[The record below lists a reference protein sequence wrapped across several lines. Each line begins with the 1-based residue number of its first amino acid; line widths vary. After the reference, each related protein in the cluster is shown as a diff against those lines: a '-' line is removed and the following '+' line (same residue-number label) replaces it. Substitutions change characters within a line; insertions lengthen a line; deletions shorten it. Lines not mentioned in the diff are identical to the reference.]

1 MPTPEQIVEA
11 VKVVK
16 DPEIHVSIVDLDM
29 VRDVVV
35 DGSKVKMT
43 IALTVSSCPLTKTID
58 KDVTEAARTVP
69 GVSSVE
75 ITMTSMTKEEREG
88 VFRKLGRKGGI
99 ERMEKAHGIKHMF
112 AVTSGKGGVGKSV
125 VTALL
130 AVDLKRQGYDVGI
143 LDADVTGP
151 SSAKIMG
158 VQTATPGIKKIGPG
172 ETASGIQVMSMQ
184 LLLKNPDDP
193 VVWRGPILHNVITQ
207 MYKDIEWRSLDYL
220 IVDVPPGTSDIP
232 LTLYQTFPLEGI
244 LVVATPQDL
253 VTMIVRKAINM
264 ARQMKVPILGLIE
277 NMSFA
282 TCSNCGEPM
291 HLWGPSTGQNMAKDV
306 NIPFLGALPIDPRI
320 ASLCDKG
327 EIENYQTAI
336 FPEIARRLL
345 ISQMAASKAT
355 FLDWTATPKADAP
368 LTA

>member
-35 DGSKVKMT
+35 DGGKVNMT
-43 IALTVSSCPLTKTID
+43 IALTVSNCPLTKTID
-58 KDVTEAARTVP
+58 KDVTEAALTVP

-75 ITMTSMTKEEREG
+75 IMMTSMTKEEREG
-88 VFRKLGRKGGI
+88 VFRKLGRKGI
-99 ERMEKAHGIKHMF
+99 ERMEKAHGIKHMI

-125 VTALL
+125 VAALL
-130 AVDLKRQGYDVGI
+130 ASDLKRQGYDVGI
-143 LDADVTGP
+143 LDSDVTGP
-151 SSAKIMG
+151 SGAKIMG
-158 VQTATPGIKKIGPG
+158 VQAATQGTQKVAPG

-193 VVWRGPILHNVITQ
+193 VIWRGPILHNVITQ
-207 MYKDIEWRSLDYL
+207 MYKEIEWRSLDYL
-220 IVDVPPGTSDIP
+220 IVDVPPGTSDVP
-232 LTLYQTFPLEGI
+232 LTLYQTFPLDGI
-244 LVVATPQDL
+244 VVVATPQDL

-291 HLWGPSTGQNMAKDV
+291 HLWGPSTGQNIAKNV
-306 NIPFLGALPIDPRI
+306 NIPFLGALPIDPKI
-320 ASLCDKG
+320 ATLCDKG
-327 EIENYQTAI
+327 EIENYQSAA

-355 FLDWTATPKADAP
+355 FLDWSAIPKAEPP
-368 LTA
+368 LTS